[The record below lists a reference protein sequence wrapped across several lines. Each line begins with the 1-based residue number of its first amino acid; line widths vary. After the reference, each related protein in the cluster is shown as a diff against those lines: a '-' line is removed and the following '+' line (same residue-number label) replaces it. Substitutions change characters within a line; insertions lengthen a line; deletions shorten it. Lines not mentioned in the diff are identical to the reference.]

1 MTWFCFCWIQF
12 IHLSINLSKTLL
24 MMIGKLRLCFTLP
37 IALLFE
43 SIIAVNNS
51 VKYLVFDN
59 QFFVIQRLVN
69 IDKSNCFKTEP
80 NLSACIK
87 LYFNLILSKSD
98 ILFLQY
104 CKKAKQ
110 RKWTTF
116 KSDVKWSC
124 CIAMIELDFMN
135 ILNNIVVDSCV
146 LN

>member
-1 MTWFCFCWIQF
+1 
-12 IHLSINLSKTLL
+12 

-51 VKYLVFDN
+51 VKYLVFNN

-80 NLSACIK
+80 NLSTCIK

-116 KSDVKWSC
+116 KSDVK
-124 CIAMIELDFMN
+124 
-135 ILNNIVVDSCV
+135 
-146 LN
+146 